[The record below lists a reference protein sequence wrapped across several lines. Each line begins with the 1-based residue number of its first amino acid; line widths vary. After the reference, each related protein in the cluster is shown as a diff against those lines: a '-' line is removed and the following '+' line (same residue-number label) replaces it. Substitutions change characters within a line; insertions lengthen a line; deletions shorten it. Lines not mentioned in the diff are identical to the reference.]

1 MKSNISD
8 HKQINYKELLFH
20 IVEYYEAI
28 KRNEEEFYEWIGV
41 ISRTYCKRKKQ
52 GVQKNSYISCVTCS
66 EALR

>member
-1 MKSNISD
+1 MSD

-41 ISRTYCKRKKQ
+41 VSRTYCKEKKQ
-52 GVQKNSYISCVTCS
+52 GVLKNSHISCVTCS
-66 EALR
+66 DALR